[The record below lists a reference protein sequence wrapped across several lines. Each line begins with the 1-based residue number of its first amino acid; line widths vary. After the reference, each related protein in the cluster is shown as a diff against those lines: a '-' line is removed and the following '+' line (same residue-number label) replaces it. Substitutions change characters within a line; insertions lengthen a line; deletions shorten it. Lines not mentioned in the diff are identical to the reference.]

1 MSTLLRDSFCIDEYP
16 EYEPLIQ
23 NVLQFFVQ
31 EKKRGRISF
40 QSKIDEIISELFN
53 INTAY
58 AGKFRKFYFP
68 SSRSRSGTEPLDK
81 CLNRCKIGHF
91 NFKQMVSICGKNRIS
106 ISIED
111 RNKIL
116 LLSTF
121 ALPVSEI
128 LNDKSQYEI
137 HADFKHDA
145 KNWISEIDTIMKNN
159 PNLKASIFMYL
170 HQFRDSEAVWWL
182 LATLSSIDEK
192 KKKEWIDSYR
202 YLPSEKPILEMVEPA
217 KETSFLLDFYNKF
230 PRLNASVLNT
240 VYSNI
245 SGFDLFCAYDH
256 IDYFK
261 QFSRTPLRPD
271 DILLTYLVI
280 SLLNECPQGLML
292 EQIEKASKANLPKPF
307 RSDDE
312 VYIDWNSHTAWW

>member
-23 NVLQFFVQ
+23 YVIQFFVQ
-31 EKKRGRISF
+31 AKKRGRINL
-40 QSKIDEIISELFN
+40 QSEIDKIISELFN

-68 SSRSRSGTEPLDK
+68 SNRSRNGPEPLDK
-81 CLNRCKIGHF
+81 YLNRCKISHF
-91 NFKQMVSICGKNRIS
+91 NFKQMVSICGNNRIN
-106 ISIED
+106 IPIED

-128 LNDKSQYEI
+128 LNEKSQYEI
-137 HADFKHDA
+137 HADFKRKA
-145 KNWISEIDTIMKNN
+145 EGWASEIDAIMKNI
-159 PNLKASIFMYL
+159 PDLKASIFMYL
-170 HQFRDSEAVWWL
+170 HQFRESEAVWWL
-182 LATLSSIDEK
+182 LATLSSIDEEKIK
-192 KKKEWIDSYR
+192 KWVDSFR
-202 YLPSEKPILEMVEPA
+202 YVPSEKPILELVEPA
-217 KETSFLLDFYNKF
+217 KEASFLLDFYKKF

-256 IDYFK
+256 IDCFK
-261 QFSRTPLRPD
+261 QFSHTPLRPD
-271 DILLTYLVI
+271 DILLTYLI
-280 SLLNECPQGLML
+280 ITTLNECPQEGML
-292 EQIEKASKANLPKPF
+292 EQIAKASKANLPINFCPT
-307 RSDDE
+307 DE
-312 VYIDWNSHTAWW
+312 VYIDWNSHTAW